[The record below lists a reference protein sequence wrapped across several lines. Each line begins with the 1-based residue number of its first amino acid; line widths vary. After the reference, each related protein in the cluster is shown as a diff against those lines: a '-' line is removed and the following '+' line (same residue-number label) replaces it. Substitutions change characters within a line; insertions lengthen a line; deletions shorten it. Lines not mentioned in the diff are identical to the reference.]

1 MVKELSLNERCQVQS
16 KSQELI
22 NQSVNALGRAWNW
35 MKNLD
40 KILIKISAVA
50 LGVLS
55 GITYLAGIILCLSIV
70 GVIAGF
76 PLAFGGAAGLRGS
89 FILYANASNSHP

>member
-1 MVKELSLNERCQVQS
+1 MVDRLSTNEKGRVHS
-16 KSQELI
+16 GSQELTA
-22 NQSVNALGRAWNW
+22 QSANALGRAWNW

-40 KILIKISAVA
+40 KVLIKTSAVA
-50 LGVLS
+50 LGILS
-55 GITYLAGIILCLSIV
+55 GITYAAGIILCLSIV

-89 FILYANASNSHP
+89 FILYANASNSNS